1 MQREWSWGCQSQVSC
16 LYISGPDIKRSSI
29 WILVLYCA
37 WCLVLVML
45 NCWGK
50 EGLVG
55 GLAGW
60 YLEHLNLKV
69 VLRSCISENY
79 ISIILI
85 WCLPQ
90 NYLIESHRVA
100 ARTRKAAPMLTTSAR
115 ETSARRSS
123 GRWRSTW
130 AACTSSR
137 RGARAPTPRGT
148 SSTSATSRTR
158 SRAWTALWRMSSRAA
173 SEMTRGACA
182 RIWSSVVTTQQ

>member
-1 MQREWSWGCQSQVSC
+1 MHHPVKCLRLRLLMFREGRTCWWLGCWLISWTSKS
-16 LYISGPDIKRSSI
+16 
-29 WILVLYCA
+29 
-37 WCLVLVML
+37 
-45 NCWGK
+45 
-50 EGLVG
+50 
-55 GLAGW
+55 
-60 YLEHLNLKV
+60 KV

-100 ARTRKAAPMLTTSAR
+100 ARTRKTAARMLTTSAR
-115 ETSARRSS
+115 ESSARRSS

-137 RGARAPTPRGT
+137 RGPGRAPTPRAT

-158 SRAWTALWRMSSRAA
+158 SRAWTALSRMSSRTA

-182 RIWSSVVTTQQ
+182 RIWSGVVTTQQ